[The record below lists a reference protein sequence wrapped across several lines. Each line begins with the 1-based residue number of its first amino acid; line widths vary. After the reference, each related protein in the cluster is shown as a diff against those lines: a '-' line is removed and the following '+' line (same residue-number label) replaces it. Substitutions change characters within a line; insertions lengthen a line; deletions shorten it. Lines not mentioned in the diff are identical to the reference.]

1 MICPNC
7 AFPNDPDATQ
17 CRKCHYPLAPEG
29 VPPLQAAPAAGADF
43 TTPRESTSATGGEDP
58 LGDKVTA
65 SLRAALEK
73 EKTGDIKAAFLI
85 CQSLVIDYFENL
97 PPAIL
102 ADLYL
107 TMARLSEKQQRPD
120 RAEKYRQK
128 AAALQAKTGPATGS
142 PSVLERMQQGAS
154 PGPPPLPGNEPVPP
168 ATPPQPQPPAE
179 MPAEA
184 AQSATVAPAG
194 LVLAGFGARVL
205 ATLIDVLVV
214 LGVMLLSM
222 QIAALLRKESLQE
235 TFAFFGQQLGTMA
248 LLLAM
253 FLVFLLSYQTLFTI
267 YGGQTAGKMLLGL
280 RVVRNDGRSLAWKDA
295 LRRLMGLTLCWLSG
309 LAGFL
314 WIGFDAHRQG
324 WHDKLGS
331 TLVIR
336 LPGRFA
342 SREKSA

>member
-29 VPPLQAAPAAGADF
+29 APAAPAAPAVGADF
-43 TTPRESTSATGGEDP
+43 TTPRESAPATKEEDSLSAR
-58 LGDKVTA
+58 VAA

-73 EKTGDIKAAFLI
+73 ENAGDIKSAFLI
-85 CQSLVIDYFENL
+85 CQSLVIDHFENL
-97 PPAIL
+97 PPDTL
-102 ADLYL
+102 AELYL

-128 AAALQAKTGPATGS
+128 AAALQAKAGVSAAS

-154 PGPPPLPGNEPVPP
+154 PGLPPPPRVEPAPE
-168 ATPPQPQPPAE
+168 TPPLAQPAE
-179 MPAEA
+179 ELAAVAVQNAPA
-184 AQSATVAPAG
+184 APAG
-194 LVLAGFGARVL
+194 LILASFGARAL

-214 LGVMLLSM
+214 LAVMLLSM
-222 QIAALLRKESLQE
+222 KLAALLRKESLQE
-235 TFAFFGQQLGTMA
+235 TIAFFGQQLGTLA
-248 LLLAM
+248 LLPAM
-253 FLVFLLSYQTLFTI
+253 FLVFLLGYQTLFTI

-280 RVVRNDGRSLAWKDA
+280 RVVGRDGRSLAWKDA
-295 LRRLMGLTLCWLSG
+295 LRRLGGLALCWISG

-314 WIGFDAHRQG
+314 WIGFDDRRQG
-324 WHDKLGS
+324 WHDKLGN

-336 LPGRFA
+336 LPGRA
-342 SREKSA
+342 AGGEKSA